1 MANHLS
7 GRDTGILHSSTQPGI
22 AGSGLNTTMSG
33 EPITTTAT
41 TTNPASTTGKSL
53 MASGLNVH
61 CYGAHTTSSFGSH
74 PQSGHAGLGSHS
86 ANTSYGSNTPLN
98 HSSTSTAVAD
108 PHLEDPSSMHGMKEK
123 MMGAMEKG
131 IGKVTGN
138 SDKVAEGEA
147 RKLAGD
153 AEREAAKNVKNT
165 HNY

>member
-41 TTNPASTTGKSL
+41 TTNPASTTG
-53 MASGLNVH
+53 
-61 CYGAHTTSSFGSH
+61 YGAHTTSSFGSH